1 MSFIE
6 IVGLIGDLLSLIGLG
21 LGLPSFFIGA
31 LLHAADKKMI
41 PTEVVA
47 TSDPNPSPLLRW
59 YSSGNFYERPMR
71 ASERDYFKDQEY
83 SVGYVKPHH
92 PETMRMEPQRQS
104 TRIFQV
110 LGTTF
115 VVVGL
120 VGLLAS
126 FLPLLSY

>member
-6 IVGLIGDLLSLIGLG
+6 IAGLIGDLLSLIGLG

-41 PTEVVA
+41 PTEVVTTGDA
-47 TSDPNPSPLLRW
+47 DASPLLRW
-59 YSSGNFYERPMR
+59 YFSGDFYERPMR
-71 ASERDYFKDQEY
+71 AIERDYFIDQEY

-92 PETMRMEPQRQS
+92 PATMRMAPQRQS
-104 TRIFQV
+104 TRLFRV

-115 VVVGL
+115 VVIGL

-126 FLPLLSY
+126 LLPLLSH

>member
-6 IVGLIGDLLSLIGLG
+6 IAGLIGDLLSLIGLG

-41 PTEVVA
+41 PTEVVITGDA
-47 TSDPNPSPLLRW
+47 DASPLLRW
-59 YSSGNFYERPMR
+59 YSSGDFYERPMR
-71 ASERDYFKDQEY
+71 AIERDYFKEQDY
-83 SVGYVKPHH
+83 SIGYVKPHH
-92 PETMRMEPQRQS
+92 PEIMRMEPQRRS
-104 TRIFQV
+104 TRVFRV

-115 VVVGL
+115 VVIGL

-126 FLPLLSY
+126 LLPLLRR

>member
-6 IVGLIGDLLSLIGLG
+6 IAGLIGDLLSLIGLG

-41 PTEVVA
+41 PTEVVITGDA
-47 TSDPNPSPLLRW
+47 DASPLLRW
-59 YSSGNFYERPMR
+59 YSSGDFYERPMR
-71 ASERDYFKDQEY
+71 AIERDYFIDQEY

-92 PETMRMEPQRQS
+92 PATMRMAPQRQS
-104 TRIFQV
+104 TRLFQV

-115 VVVGL
+115 VVIGL

-126 FLPLLSY
+126 LLPLLSH